1 MLKHYSQEQLVLGFK
16 KNDSKVLKAV
26 YTSMYPK
33 VNAYVL
39 KNSGNHTIAKDIY
52 QEAFIACWKNI
63 KDEKFKKTGSSVEAY
78 LYTIA
83 KHKWTDHLRSAT
95 YKKTVLTN
103 ETSHLTAVKDEVD
116 IEEDEEA
123 KKQFILKQALTKLGE
138 QCKTL
143 LKLFYFERKSMNDIS
158 EVLKMTS
165 ASARNQKYRCME
177 KLKALSL
184 ELKNNE

>member
-1 MLKHYSQEQLVLGFK
+1 MLKNYSQEQLVLGFK
-16 KNDSKVLKAV
+16 KNDSKILKAV
-26 YTSMYPK
+26 YTTTYPK
-33 VNAYVL
+33 VNAYIL
-39 KNSGNHTIAKDIY
+39 KNSGDQAIAKDIY
-52 QEAFIACWKNI
+52 QDAFIACWKNI
-63 KDEKFKKTGSSVEAY
+63 KDDKFKQTGSVEAY

-123 KKQFILKQALTKLGE
+123 KKQIILKQALAKLGE

-158 EVLKMTS
+158 GVMHMTS